1 MKEVVKLPSFINELK
16 YLNRQKK
23 IKIKNYTI
31 TVAPHHG
38 RSEVIT

>member
-23 IKIKNYTI
+23 LKLKII
-31 TVAPHHG
+31 Q
-38 RSEVIT
+38 